1 MMSSARR
8 TIVFLSALA
17 LVGCHKKSQATAA
30 EGGAAAST
38 DNSAASDAS
47 AADSAPAADDAAA
60 EAATAPADAAAGD
73 DGGGEAGTDQGDD
86 GGAAPSEAGP
96 TTVTTGGAGYGGSF
110 NCFGVLNLTQT
121 NTTVVGTGSSRSGN
135 KTHNVDI
142 NCRVSGDRCSGAV
155 NHFSSLNN
163 SPPKPAGKGKITF
176 RIVNGGLEYTEA
188 SGGTGF
194 CARR

>member
-1 MMSSARR
+1 MSSARR
-8 TIVFLSALA
+8 TVILLSALA
-17 LVGCHKKSQATAA
+17 LASCHKKPAATTG
-30 EGGAAAST
+30 EGGAAAT
-38 DNSAASDAS
+38 DNTAATDAS
-47 AADSAPAADDAAA
+47 AADSAPAADDAAS
-60 EAATAPADAAAGD
+60 EAAAADAAGD

-86 GGAAPSEAGP
+86 GGATSEAGP
-96 TTVTTGGAGYGGSF
+96 TTVATGRGGYGGSY

-121 NTTVVGTGSSRSGN
+121 NTTVAGSGSSRSGN
-135 KTHNVDI
+135 KTHSVDI
-142 NCRVSGDRCSGAV
+142 ECRVSGDRCSGGV
-155 NHFSSLNN
+155 SHFTSLNN